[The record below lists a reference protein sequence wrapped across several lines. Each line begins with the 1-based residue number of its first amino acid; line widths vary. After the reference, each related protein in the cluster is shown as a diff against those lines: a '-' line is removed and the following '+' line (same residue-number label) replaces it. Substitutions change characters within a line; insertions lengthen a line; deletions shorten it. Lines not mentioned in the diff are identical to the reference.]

1 MSLETTKVK
10 AKSIFKKTLWILFI
24 TFLICSVTYYFYRT
38 YTLSEGTRTGM
49 LFKISRKGKIFKT
62 YEGQIQLAGATM
74 MSKQSI
80 WEFSVTNP
88 HTYNDLQNL
97 EGKNVRLHYREVVD
111 AFPWQ
116 GETNYLVY
124 DVNEVK

>member
-1 MSLETTKVK
+1 
-10 AKSIFKKTLWILFI
+10 
-24 TFLICSVTYYFYRT
+24 
-38 YTLSEGTRTGM
+38 M

-88 HTYNDLQNL
+88 KTYNDLQTL
-97 EGKNVRLHYREVVD
+97 EGKNVRLHYKEVVD
-111 AFPWQ
+111 AFP
-116 GETNYLVY
+116 GR
-124 DVNEVK
+124 VKPIIWSMM

>member
-1 MSLETTKVK
+1 MSLETTKTK

-24 TFLICSVTYYFYRT
+24 TALLCGVTYYFYRT

-88 HTYNDLQNL
+88 KTYNDLQTL
-97 EGKNVRLHYREVVD
+97 EGKNVRLHYKEVVD

-124 DVNEVK
+124 DVNEVR

>member
-1 MSLETTKVK
+1 MSLEKTKAK
-10 AKSIFKKTLWILFI
+10 AKSIFSKIMWILFF
-24 TFLICSVTYYFYRT
+24 TGLLFGTSYYFYRT
-38 YTLSEGTRTGM
+38 YTLSEGTRMGM

-62 YEGQIQLAGATM
+62 YEGQMQLAGATM

-80 WEFSVTNP
+80 WDFSVVDDK
-88 HTYNDLQNL
+88 TYMELQNL
-97 EGKNVRLHYREVVD
+97 EAKTVRLHYKEVVD

-124 DVNEVK
+124 KVELIK